1 MKMGRERAVEDTDI
15 LPLKEENTTQGLR
28 DPYYSWQFDHIL
40 SHSST
45 TAFSLR
51 SKRFRV
57 SSSRK
62 LGREQKRGMRG
73 SGRGEKEK
81 LARKAHD
88 FDSANF
94 VWPWKIVS
102 VSICYFV
109 LSSHGWKDQN
119 MDSSFSG
126 ERKLNRVAVWCRSEV
141 SIDF

>member
-1 MKMGRERAVEDTDI
+1 MKLGRERAVEDTDI
-15 LPLKEENTTQGLR
+15 LRLKEVNTTQGLR

-62 LGREQKRGMRG
+62 LGREQKGGMRG

-88 FDSANF
+88 FDSKFCMTLKNSFGKCSLF
-94 VWPWKIVS
+94 VILFPWMKRS
-102 VSICYFV
+102 KHGLFV
-109 LSSHGWKDQN
+109 FW
-119 MDSSFSG
+119 
-126 ERKLNRVAVWCRSEV
+126 RKKTQSCCSMMSKR
-141 SIDF
+141 SID

>member
-1 MKMGRERAVEDTDI
+1 MENCIEDAKD
-15 LPLKEENTTQGLR
+15 EGLR

-81 LARKAHD
+81 LARKPHD
-88 FDSANF
+88 L
-94 VWPWKIVS
+94 I
-102 VSICYFV
+102 
-109 LSSHGWKDQN
+109 
-119 MDSSFSG
+119 
-126 ERKLNRVAVWCRSEV
+126 ERILYDLEKWFR
-141 SIDF
+141 